1 VYRVVC
7 YTFLMNKA
15 SSQHTDTKP
24 IAQNKKAFHEY
35 FITERFEAGMVL
47 QGWEVKSLR
56 EGRAQLA
63 DSYVL
68 VRKGEVFL
76 IGMNITP
83 LKTVSTHFEPD
94 VVRTRKL
101 LLHQAEIDKL
111 IGSVERKGFALIPLS
126 LYFKKG
132 RIKIDIGLAK
142 GKKERD
148 KRAVEKDRDWAREK
162 ARLLKVH

>member
-1 VYRVVC
+1 
-7 YTFLMNKA
+7 MNK
-15 SSQHTDTKP
+15 SDPKSNSGTKQ

-47 QGWEVKSLR
+47 QGWEAKSLR
-56 EGRAQLA
+56 EGRAQLV

-68 VRKGEVFL
+68 VKNGEVFL

-94 VVRTRKL
+94 PTRTRKL
-101 LLHQAEIDKL
+101 LLHQSEIDNL
-111 IGSVERKGFALIPLS
+111 IGSVERKGFSLIPLS
-126 LYFKKG
+126 IYFKKG
-132 RIKIDIGLAK
+132 RIKIEIGLAK

-148 KRAVEKDRDWAREK
+148 KRAVEKDRDWQREK
-162 ARLLKVH
+162 ERILKRR

>member
-1 VYRVVC
+1 
-7 YTFLMNKA
+7 MNKTNA
-15 SSQHTDTKP
+15 KSTAGIKL

-47 QGWEVKSLR
+47 QGWEAKSLR
-56 EGRAQLA
+56 EGRAQLV

-68 VRKGEVFL
+68 VKNGEVFL

-94 VVRTRKL
+94 PVRTRKL
-101 LLHQAEIDKL
+101 LLHQSEIDNL

-132 RIKIDIGLAK
+132 RIKIEIGLAK

-148 KRAVEKDRDWAREK
+148 KRAVEKERDWDREK
-162 ARLLKVH
+162 ARILRAR

>member
-1 VYRVVC
+1 
-7 YTFLMNKA
+7 MNK
-15 SSQHTDTKP
+15 SNPKSNSGTKL

-47 QGWEVKSLR
+47 KGWEAKSLR
-56 EGRAQLA
+56 EGRAQLI

-68 VRKGEVFL
+68 VKNGEVFL

-94 VVRTRKL
+94 PTRTRKL
-101 LLHQAEIDKL
+101 LLHQSEIDNL
-111 IGSVERKGFALIPLS
+111 IGSVERKGFSLIPLS
-126 LYFKKG
+126 IYFKKG
-132 RIKIDIGLAK
+132 RIKIEIGLAK

-148 KRAVEKDRDWAREK
+148 KRAVEKERDWQREK
-162 ARLLKVH
+162 ERILKRR

>member
-1 VYRVVC
+1 
-7 YTFLMNKA
+7 MNKTNA
-15 SSQHTDTKP
+15 KSAAGIKL

-35 FITERFEAGMVL
+35 FISERFEAGMVL
-47 QGWEVKSLR
+47 QGWEAKSLR
-56 EGRAQLA
+56 EGRAQLI

-68 VRKGEVFL
+68 VKNGEVFL

-94 VVRTRKL
+94 PVRTRKL
-101 LLHQAEIDKL
+101 LLHQSEIDNL

-132 RIKIDIGLAK
+132 RIKIEIGLAK

-148 KRAVEKDRDWAREK
+148 KRAVEKARDWDREK
-162 ARLLKVH
+162 ARLLRAR

>member
-1 VYRVVC
+1 
-7 YTFLMNKA
+7 MNK
-15 SSQHTDTKP
+15 SNPKSNSGTKL

-47 QGWEVKSLR
+47 KGWEAKSLR
-56 EGRAQLA
+56 EGRAQLI

-68 VRKGEVFL
+68 VKNGEVFL

-94 VVRTRKL
+94 PTRTRKL
-101 LLHQAEIDKL
+101 LLHQSEIDNL
-111 IGSVERKGFALIPLS
+111 IGSVERKGFSLIPLS
-126 LYFKKG
+126 IYFKKG
-132 RIKIDIGLAK
+132 RVKIEIGLAK

-148 KRAVEKDRDWAREK
+148 KRAVEKDRDWQREK
-162 ARLLKVH
+162 ERILKGR